1 MPHIPL
7 REPLRGTGL
16 APLLSTGDFAEWEEA
31 THRTLGH
38 HRSRLV
44 GQAGGFEAHYRLG
57 WAGPLQVLHI
67 RGRGEVEL
75 HRTQRSNVVL
85 WLPLLGLSE
94 ECING
99 NLHSAESGMALLFR
113 PGDEM
118 RGRSSQ
124 ELEGISVLMPDT
136 LLPGGGPSLLQRG
149 PRAREV
155 VDMALELAQ
164 ATACGRPGMEH
175 GAFGLVEALRAW
187 QQEQNDPE
195 KEWRERP
202 GAARAR
208 TLVNEGL
215 AWMKGRLGEPFT
227 VTELAAGLSSS
238 VRALQYAFQQELG
251 RSPLAEA
258 RRQRLRLLRERL
270 LDPHQSHVPIGL
282 VMADCGLLAAGS
294 AAREYR
300 ELWGEL
306 PRETRQQRTPY
317 AGRGSRLKPP
327 TDRAVR
333 GYAAPGTRSD

>member
-1 MPHIPL
+1 M
-7 REPLRGTGL
+7 RDPLRGAGL
-16 APLLSTGDFAEWEEA
+16 APVLATRDFAEWEEA
-31 THRTLGH
+31 TNRALGH

-44 GQAGGFEAHYRLG
+44 GQAKGFEAHYRIG

-75 HRTQRSNVVL
+75 DRTQHSNVVL
-85 WLPLLGLSE
+85 WLPLHGLSE

-99 NLHSAESGMALLFR
+99 SPHSAESGMALLFR

-124 ELEGISVLMPDT
+124 ELEGISVLIPET
-136 LLPGGGPSLLQRG
+136 ELPGGGPSLLQRG

-155 VDMALELAQ
+155 VDRALELAQ
-164 ATACGRPGMEH
+164 ATAWGRPGVEH
-175 GAFGLVEALRAW
+175 GALCIVEALQAW
-187 QQEQNDPE
+187 QQEQSDPE

-215 AWMKGRLGEPFT
+215 EWMQAHLSEPFT
-227 VTELAAGLSSS
+227 VTELAAELSSS

-251 RSPLAEA
+251 HSPLAEA

-270 LDPHQSHVPIGL
+270 LDPKESHVPIG
-282 VMADCGLLAAGS
+282 VMMGGCGLLAAGS
-294 AAREYR
+294 VAREYR
-300 ELWGEL
+300 QLWGEL
-306 PRETRQQRTPY
+306 PRQTRQQQTLRS
-317 AGRGSRLKPP
+317 GRRREIQAQFA
-327 TDRAVR
+327 D
-333 GYAAPGTRSD
+333 